1 MNEQDAR
8 RRCPGRASWW
18 IAGVAGAGFVA
29 VALMVADQRLV
40 PLDHAVLRA
49 VAARR
54 DCEAMRLA
62 AALSIVGAGEVSLLL
77 TAVGGTLCLLRRR
90 PPAAAALLLLYF
102 SLPVEV
108 GLKLWLP
115 QPPPGLLYPVPD
127 VCEWYR
133 PALSVATPHSFPS
146 GYAIRVTYFAALSG
160 AWLLGR
166 PLLARRPALRWGA
179 ALGLTAAAAALV
191 ASRTVLSWHWP
202 SDLVGGALLG
212 TALAALS
219 WSAAHASPPRWRL
232 GAWRPPRPAGPPGA
246 ARR

>member
-1 MNEQDAR
+1 MSDQGGRPR
-8 RRCPGRASWW
+8 RAGRASWW

-29 VALMVADQRLV
+29 VALMVADQRLLA
-40 PLDHAVLRA
+40 LDHAVLRT

-54 DCEAMRLA
+54 DCEAMRAA

-77 TAVGGTLCLLRRR
+77 TATGMALCLLRRQPR
-90 PPAAAALLLLYF
+90 AAAALGLLYL
-102 SLPVEV
+102 SVPIEV

-115 QPPPGLLYPVPD
+115 QPPPGVLYPVPAA
-127 VCEWYR
+127 CEWYR

-146 GYAIRVTYFAALSG
+146 GYAIRVAYFAALAG

-166 PLLARRPALRWGA
+166 PQVGRRRALRLGVGLGLGA
-179 ALGLTAAAAALV
+179 AVAALV

-212 TALAALS
+212 TALAALT
-219 WSAAHASPPRWRL
+219 WGAASPRVRH
-232 GAWRPPRPAGPPGA
+232 A
-246 ARR
+246 ARGG